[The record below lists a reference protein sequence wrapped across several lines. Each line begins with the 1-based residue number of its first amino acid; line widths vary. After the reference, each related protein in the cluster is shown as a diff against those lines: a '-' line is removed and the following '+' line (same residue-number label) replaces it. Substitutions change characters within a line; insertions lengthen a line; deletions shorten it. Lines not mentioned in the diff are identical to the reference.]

1 MDAVA
6 KRGIGTA
13 TRYRPAWDPII
24 GERMWRRHLSL
35 EAAILIIWE
44 WDHTSK
50 HCEELLGFF
59 RTGATCLPH
68 DGFGVVADKFGGGVA
83 GHKEVHLGVWHWE
96 MALGEGGAFE
106 VEKGVKGV
114 KRRSG

>member
-1 MDAVA
+1 MLASMGVGPH
-6 KRGIGTA
+6 K
-13 TRYRPAWDPII
+13 
-24 GERMWRRHLSL
+24 
-35 EAAILIIWE
+35 
-44 WDHTSK
+44 HTSK

-68 DGFGVVADKFGGGVA
+68 DGFGVVVIESGGGVA
-83 GHKEVHLGVWHWE
+83 GHQEVHLGVWHWE